1 MNNRVLLG
9 MSGGVDSSVA
19 AYLLKQ
25 KGYEVIGAIM
35 KLKNYTTFAA
45 ADDAKRICY
54 KLGIPLLVL
63 DFTAIFEEKVIN
75 YFVNEYFEG
84 RTPNPCI
91 ECNKHLKFDAFFK
104 KAKELDAYYISTG
117 HYARIEHDFDN
128 NRYLVK
134 KSVSED
140 KDQTYVLYNL
150 TQDLLK
156 HVLLPLGEYSKTEI
170 RKIAKKIDL
179 EVANKPDSQEIC
191 FIEDNNYINFI
202 HNRKQNAFK
211 PGNFVDSEGNVL
223 GQHQGIGNYTIGQR
237 KGLGIAVGKPLYVVD
252 IIADKNVIILGDEK
266 HVFKSELIADNT
278 NFILFDTLYKPMK
291 VKAKIRYTANE
302 AETTIIPLNKTRIK
316 AIFDKPQRAITKGQ
330 SIVFYQDEYL
340 IGGGIIIST

>member
-19 AYLLKQ
+19 AYLLKE

-35 KLKNYTTFAA
+35 KLKNHTTFTA
-45 ADDAKRICY
+45 ADDAKRVCD
-54 KLGIPLLVL
+54 KLDIPLLVL
-63 DFTAIFEEKVIN
+63 DFTTVFEEKVID
-75 YFVNEYFEG
+75 YFVNEYFKG

-117 HYARIEHDFDN
+117 HYARIEHDSDN
-128 NRYLVK
+128 DRYLIK

-150 TQDLLK
+150 TQDLLR
-156 HVLLPLGEYSKTEI
+156 HILLPLGEFSKTEI
-170 RKIAKKIDL
+170 REIAKKIDL
-179 EVANKPDSQEIC
+179 DVANKPDSQEIC
-191 FIEDNNYINFI
+191 FIEDNNYISFI
-202 HNRKQNAFK
+202 HDRKQNAFK

-223 GQHQGIGNYTIGQR
+223 GRHQGIGNYTIGQR
-237 KGLGIAVGKPLYVVD
+237 KGLGIAVGRPLYVVD
-252 IIADKNVIILGDEK
+252 IIADKNIVILGDEEQI
-266 HVFKSELIADNT
+266 FKSELIADNI
-278 NFILFDTLYKPMK
+278 NFILFDALDKPMK

-302 AETTIIPLNKTRIK
+302 AEATIIPLNKTKIR
-316 AIFDKPQRAITKGQ
+316 AVFDKPQRAITRGQ
-330 SIVFYQDEYL
+330 SIVFYQDDYL
-340 IGGGIIIST
+340 IGGGIIVST